1 MWKLNKKEEMILVLG
16 TKFKKAVATV
26 VMTGLLSLQVNAA
39 TATVKADVLN
49 VRQAPTT
56 ASTVL
61 GAVYSGEKIEVTD
74 NDGEWATI
82 LFNNNTA
89 YVAQQYIIMDEP
101 TYEKRMVN
109 ASLLNI
115 RSGSSVNHAVVGQ
128 ASYGATV
135 DLLETVDSEWSKIS
149 YNGITGYVASRYI
162 SSRATGNTTSRSG
175 TRPWASDNSALID
188 YAKKYIGVPYVY
200 GGTTPAGF
208 DCSGYVQFVFSNF
221 GVKLSRT
228 TYTQVNEGVY
238 VAKENLKMG
247 DLVFFGTAGNVSHVG
262 IYISDGNF
270 IHASRP
276 GDTVKINS
284 LYSDYYT
291 RNYYTARR
299 VR

>member
-1 MWKLNKKEEMILVLG
+1 MVLS
-16 TKFKKAVATV
+16 KNLKKAVGMI
-26 VMTGLLSLQVNAA
+26 VMTGLLSLQVSAA
-39 TATVKADVLN
+39 TATVKANVLN
-49 VRQAPTT
+49 VRQAPST
-56 ASTVL
+56 ASAVL
-61 GAVYSGEKIEVTD
+61 GAVYNGEKIEVTD
-74 NDGEWATI
+74 NNGEWATI

-89 YVAQQYIIMDEP
+89 YVAQQYITMDEP
-101 TYEKRMVN
+101 TYEKRTVN

-115 RSGSSVNHAVVGQ
+115 RSGSSLNHAVVGQ
-128 ASYGATV
+128 APYGVTV
-135 DLLETVDSEWSKIS
+135 DLLEAVDSEWAKIS
-149 YNGITGYVASRYI
+149 YNGVTGYVARKYLSLRT
-162 SSRATGNTTSRSG
+162 TGNTTSRSG
-175 TRPWASDNSALID
+175 TRPSLYDNSSLIEF
-188 YAKKYIGVPYVY
+188 AKEYIGVPYVY

-208 DCSGYVQFVFSNF
+208 DCSGFVQYVFSNF

-247 DLVFFGTAGNVSHVG
+247 DLVFFGTASNVSHVG

-284 LYSDYYT
+284 LYSDYYV